1 MFDLKGGFHYDEL
14 VLVLIHPAIS
24 FDGLKAFLVGSS
36 KSNHP
41 NYLLLANH
49 QEIMNR
55 QTKRK
60 IRIGPAQ
67 VLAAAFILILVSLSS
82 FLLLLDLPSDET
94 TDANTAA
101 IASIVANNTDSSTF
115 VSKVKPKNSYHFL
128 ISSDCTSYQRWE
140 VLTLLHSAQ
149 SIRQCGRYTW
159 IVSGCLQDHQA
170 DLGKGRGGANSDKLT
185 RSLLLGEVTRHFP
198 ITISNHTT
206 AKESLGNNQD
216 DDDCHTI
223 HPHVHFTPDFTN
235 MSVYGGPYA
244 DGKLQ
249 RGFVGRNGKLQR
261 GNFGNTYPFNNKPN
275 GLNHWIV
282 DFLKSDD
289 RRDEIVVLIDPDFLF
304 LKKFEVDELV
314 LKGKPA
320 AAKYGLGAQV
330 SFIVLFVSV
339 ALINPLVFLTPS
351 YTSVLGL

>member
-1 MFDLKGGFHYDEL
+1 M
-14 VLVLIHPAIS
+14 VLIHPAIS
-24 FDGLKAFLVGSS
+24 FDGLWAFLVGSS
-36 KSNHP
+36 KSKHP

-49 QEIMNR
+49 QEIMNT

-60 IRIGPAQ
+60 LRIGPAQ

-149 SIRQCGRYTW
+149 SIGQCGRYTW